1 MMITLSLIDKL
12 IRLRSG
18 ESLPSSA
25 LRGEWVEELLSDGV
39 LISRSHGSRSSII
52 AASPKTLEQS
62 LMHINERLGHLDK
75 MKETLDAETTRS
87 EQAAETGNSKLVTAR
102 SCPGFPVNS
111 YVPITC
117 SLNGKELVVNPQ
129 EGTFLFIADWH
140 SFAIPDDVTVV
151 NIENMENFRLIR
163 RQQSLFASA
172 LAGKRLLFVSRYPQ
186 SSDLRTWLQ
195 TIPNQYVHFG
205 DFDLAGIHI
214 FLTEFQKHLGARA
227 SFLIPKDIAERLQ
240 HGSSERY
247 NEQYPKFCHLTSN
260 IQPLQQLIDTLH
272 KYHRCYDQEGYIENA
287 SSTDLHLDVSSK

>member
-1 MMITLSLIDKL
+1 MKITSSLIDKL

-39 LISRSHGSRSSII
+39 LISRSHGSRSCII
-52 AASPKTLEQS
+52 AASPDTLEQS

-75 MKETLDAETTRS
+75 MKETLDAEVTRS
-87 EQAAETGNSKLVTAR
+87 EQVAETGNSKLVTAR

-111 YVPITC
+111 YEPITC
-117 SLNGKELVVNPQ
+117 SLSGKELVVNPQ
-129 EGTFLFIADWH
+129 EGTFIFITDWH
-140 SFAIPDDVTVV
+140 YFAIPEDVTVV

-163 RQQSLFASA
+163 RQQALFSSA
-172 LAGKRLLFVSRYPQ
+172 LPGKRLLFVSRYPQ

-214 FLTEFQKHLGARA
+214 FLTEFQKHLGTRA
-227 SFLIPKDIAERLQ
+227 SFLIPQDIEQRIK
-240 HGSSERY
+240 HGSAERY
-247 NEQYPKFCHLTSN
+247 NDQYPKFCHLTSN
-260 IQPLQQLIDTLH
+260 LPPLQQLIYMLH
-272 KYHRCYDQEGYIENA
+272 KYHRCYDQEGYIEN
-287 SSTDLHLDVSSK
+287 SLTEHQIT

>member
-1 MMITLSLIDKL
+1 MKITSSLIDKL

-39 LISRSHGSRSSII
+39 LISRSHGSRSCII
-52 AASPKTLEQS
+52 AASPDTLEKS

-111 YVPITC
+111 YEPIIC
-117 SLNGKELVVNPQ
+117 CLNGKELVVNPQ

-172 LAGKRLLFVSRYPQ
+172 LASKRLLFVSRYPQ

-214 FLTEFQKHLGARA
+214 FLTEFQKHLGTRA
-227 SFLIPKDIAERLQ
+227 SFLIPQDIEQRIK
-240 HGSSERY
+240 HGSAERY
-247 NEQYPKFCHLTSN
+247 NDQYPKFCHLTSN
-260 IQPLQQLIDTLH
+260 IPPLQQLIDMLH
-272 KYHRCYDQEGYIENA
+272 KYHRCYDQEGYIEN
-287 SSTDLHLDVSSK
+287 SLTEHHIT

>member
-1 MMITLSLIDKL
+1 MKITSSLIDKL

-39 LISRSHGSRSSII
+39 LISRSHGSRSCII
-52 AASPKTLEQS
+52 ADSPDTLEQS

-75 MKETLDAETTRS
+75 MKETLDAEVTRS

-111 YVPITC
+111 YEPITC
-117 SLNGKELVVNPQ
+117 SLSGKELVVNPQ

-140 SFAIPDDVTVV
+140 SFAIPADVTVV

-163 RQQSLFASA
+163 QQQALFSSA
-172 LAGKRLLFVSRYPQ
+172 LAGRRLLFVSRYPQ
-186 SSDLRTWLQ
+186 SSDLRTWLK
-195 TIPNQYVHFG
+195 TIPNLYVHFG

-214 FLTEFQKHLGARA
+214 FLTEFQKHLGTRA
-227 SFLIPKDIAERLQ
+227 SFLIPQDIEQRIK
-240 HGSSERY
+240 HGSAERY
-247 NEQYPKFCHLTSN
+247 NDQYPKFCHLTSN
-260 IQPLQQLIDTLH
+260 IPPLQQLIDMLH
-272 KYHRCYDQEGYIENA
+272 KYHRCYDQEGYIEN
-287 SSTDLHLDVSSK
+287 SLTEHQIT

>member
-1 MMITLSLIDKL
+1 MKITSSLIDKL

-39 LISRSHGSRSSII
+39 LISRSHGSRSCII
-52 AASPKTLEQS
+52 AASPDTLEQS

-111 YVPITC
+111 YEPITC
-117 SLNGKELVVNPQ
+117 CLNSKELVVNPQ

-195 TIPNQYVHFG
+195 AIPNQYVHFG

-214 FLTEFQKHLGARA
+214 FLTEFQNTSVHAPLS
-227 SFLIPKDIAERLQ
+227 SFRK
-240 HGSSERY
+240 
-247 NEQYPKFCHLTSN
+247 T
-260 IQPLQQLIDTLH
+260 
-272 KYHRCYDQEGYIENA
+272 
-287 SSTDLHLDVSSK
+287 

>member
-1 MMITLSLIDKL
+1 MKITSSLIDKL

-52 AASPKTLEQS
+52 AASPETLEQS
-62 LMHINERLGHLDK
+62 LRHTDERLGNLDK
-75 MKETLDAETTRS
+75 MKETLDTESTRS
-87 EQAAETGNSKLVTAR
+87 GQAAETGNSKLVTTR

-111 YVPITC
+111 YEPITC
-117 SLNGKELVVNPQ
+117 SLSGKELVVNPQ
-129 EGTFLFIADWH
+129 EGTFIFITDWH
-140 SFAIPDDVTVV
+140 YFAIPEDVTVV

-163 RQQSLFASA
+163 RQQALFSSA
-172 LAGKRLLFVSRYPQ
+172 LPGKRLLFVSRYPQ

-214 FLTEFQKHLGARA
+214 FLTEFQKHLGTRA
-227 SFLIPKDIAERLQ
+227 SFLIPQDIEQRIK
-240 HGSSERY
+240 HGSAERY
-247 NEQYPKFCHLTSN
+247 NDQYQKFRKLKSD
-260 IQPLQQLIDTLH
+260 ILPLQQLIDTLH
-272 KYHRCYDQEGYIENA
+272 KYHRCYDQEVYI
-287 SSTDLHLDVSSK
+287 

>member
-1 MMITLSLIDKL
+1 MKITSSLIDKL

-25 LRGEWVEELLSDGV
+25 LRGEWMEELLSDGV
-39 LISRSHGSRSSII
+39 LISRSHGSRSCII
-52 AASPKTLEQS
+52 AASPDTLEQS

-75 MKETLDAETTRS
+75 MKETLDAEVTRS
-87 EQAAETGNSKLVTAR
+87 EQVAETGNSKLVTAR

-111 YVPITC
+111 YEPIIC
-117 SLNGKELVVNPQ
+117 GLNGKELVVNPQ

-140 SFAIPDDVTVV
+140 SFAIPADVTVV

-163 RQQSLFASA
+163 RQQSLFVSA

-214 FLTEFQKHLGARA
+214 FLTEFQKYLGTRA
-227 SFLIPKDIAERLQ
+227 SFLIPQDIEQRIK
-240 HGSSERY
+240 HGSAERY
-247 NEQYPKFCHLTSN
+247 NDQYPKFCHLTSN
-260 IQPLQQLIDTLH
+260 IPPLQQLIDMLH
-272 KYHRCYDQEGYIENA
+272 EYHRCYDQEGYIEN
-287 SSTDLHLDVSSK
+287 SLTEHHII

>member
-1 MMITLSLIDKL
+1 MKITSSLIDKL

-39 LISRSHGSRSSII
+39 LISRSYGSRSCII

-75 MKETLDAETTRS
+75 MKETLDAEVTRS

-111 YVPITC
+111 YEPIIC
-117 SLNGKELVVNPQ
+117 CLNGKELVVNPQ
-129 EGTFLFIADWH
+129 EGTFLFISDWR
-140 SFAIPDDVTVV
+140 SFVLPEDVTVV

-163 RQQSLFASA
+163 QQQALFSSA
-172 LAGKRLLFVSRYPQ
+172 LAGRRLLFVSRYPQ

-195 TIPNQYVHFG
+195 TIPNLYVHFG
-205 DFDLAGIHI
+205 DFDLAGINI
-214 FLTEFQKHLGARA
+214 FLTEFQKHLGTRA
-227 SFLIPKDIAERLQ
+227 SFLIPQDIEQRIK
-240 HGSSERY
+240 HGSAERY
-247 NEQYPKFCHLTSN
+247 NDQYPKFCHLTSN
-260 IQPLQQLIDTLH
+260 IPSLQQLIDMLH
-272 KYHRCYDQEGYIENA
+272 KYHRCYDQEGYIEN
-287 SSTDLHLDVSSK
+287 SLTEHQIT

>member
-1 MMITLSLIDKL
+1 MKITSSLVDKL

-39 LISRSHGSRSSII
+39 LISRSHGSRSSMI
-52 AASPKTLEQS
+52 AASPETLEQS

-111 YVPITC
+111 YEPIIC
-117 SLNGKELVVNPQ
+117 CLNGKDLVVNPQ

-140 SFAIPDDVTVV
+140 SFAIPYDVTVV

-214 FLTEFQKHLGARA
+214 FLTEFQKYLGARS
-227 SFLIPKDIAERLQ
+227 SFLIPQDIEQRIK
-240 HGSSERY
+240 HGSAERY
-247 NEQYPKFCHLTSN
+247 NDQYPKYCHLTSN

-272 KYHRCYDQEGYIENA
+272 KYHRCYDQEGYIEN
-287 SSTDLHLDVSSK
+287 SLTEHHLI

>member
-1 MMITLSLIDKL
+1 MKITSSLIDKL

-18 ESLPSSA
+18 ESLPSSV

-39 LISRSHGSRSSII
+39 LISRSHGSRSCII
-52 AASPKTLEQS
+52 AASPDTLEQS
-62 LMHINERLGHLDK
+62 LIHINERLGHLDK

-87 EQAAETGNSKLVTAR
+87 EQAAETGNSKLVTSR
-102 SCPGFPVNS
+102 SCPGFLVNS
-111 YVPITC
+111 YEPITC
-117 SLNGKELVVNPQ
+117 SLNGKQLVVNPQ

-151 NIENMENFRLIR
+151 NIENMENFRHIR

-205 DFDLAGIHI
+205 DFDLAGIQI
-214 FLTEFQKHLGARA
+214 FLTEFQKYLGTRA
-227 SFLIPKDIAERLQ
+227 SFLIPQDIEQRIK
-240 HGSSERY
+240 HGSAERY
-247 NEQYPKFCHLTSN
+247 NDQYSKFCHLTSN
-260 IQPLQQLIDTLH
+260 IPTLQQLIDMLH
-272 KYHRCYDQEGYIENA
+272 KYHRCYDQEGYIEK
-287 SSTDLHLDVSSK
+287 SLTEQHLI

>member
-1 MMITLSLIDKL
+1 MKITSSLIDKL

-39 LISRSHGSRSSII
+39 FISRSHGSRSSII
-52 AASPKTLEQS
+52 AASPETLEQS
-62 LMHINERLGHLDK
+62 LRHTDERLGNLDK
-75 MKETLDAETTRS
+75 MKETLDTESTRS
-87 EQAAETGNSKLVTAR
+87 GQAAETGNSKLVTTR

-111 YVPITC
+111 YEPITC
-117 SLNGKELVVNPQ
+117 SLSGKELVVNPQ

-151 NIENMENFRLIR
+151 NIENMENFRLIH

-195 TIPNQYVHFG
+195 IIPNQYIHFG

-214 FLTEFQKHLGARA
+214 FLTEFQKHLGTRA
-227 SFLIPKDIAERLQ
+227 SFLIPQDIEQRIK
-240 HGSSERY
+240 HGSAERY
-247 NEQYPKFCHLTSN
+247 NDQYSKFCHLTSN
-260 IQPLQQLIDTLH
+260 IPTLQQLIDMLH
-272 KYHRCYDQEGYIENA
+272 KYHRCYDQEGYIEK
-287 SSTDLHLDVSSK
+287 SLTKHHLI

>member
-1 MMITLSLIDKL
+1 MKITSSLIDKL

-52 AASPKTLEQS
+52 AASPETLEQS
-62 LMHINERLGHLDK
+62 LRHTDERLGNLDK
-75 MKETLDAETTRS
+75 MKETLDTESTRS
-87 EQAAETGNSKLVTAR
+87 GQAAETGNSKLVTTR

-111 YVPITC
+111 YEPITC
-117 SLNGKELVVNPQ
+117 SLSGKELVVNPQ
-129 EGTFLFIADWH
+129 EDTFIFITDWH
-140 SFAIPDDVTVV
+140 YFAIPEDVTVV

-163 RQQSLFASA
+163 RQQALFSSA
-172 LAGKRLLFVSRYPQ
+172 LPGKRLLFVSRYPQ

-214 FLTEFQKHLGARA
+214 FLTEFQKHLGTRA
-227 SFLIPKDIAERLQ
+227 SFLIPQDIEQRIK
-240 HGSSERY
+240 HGSAERY
-247 NEQYPKFCHLTSN
+247 NDQYQKFRKLKSD
-260 IQPLQQLIDTLH
+260 ILPLQQLIDTLH
-272 KYHRCYDQEGYIENA
+272 KYHRCYDQEGYIEKK
-287 SSTDLHLDVSSK
+287 L

>member
-1 MMITLSLIDKL
+1 MKITSSLIDKL

-18 ESLPSSA
+18 ESLRSSA

-52 AASPKTLEQS
+52 AASPETLEQS

-111 YVPITC
+111 YEPIIC
-117 SLNGKELVVNPQ
+117 CLNGKDLVVNPQ

-140 SFAIPDDVTVV
+140 SFAIPNDVTVV

-227 SFLIPKDIAERLQ
+227 SFLIPQDIEQRIKY
-240 HGSSERY
+240 GSAERY
-247 NEQYPKFCHLTSN
+247 NDQYPKYCHLTSN

-272 KYHRCYDQEGYIENA
+272 KYHRCYDQEGYIEN
-287 SSTDLHLDVSSK
+287 SLTEHHII

>member
-1 MMITLSLIDKL
+1 MKITSSLIDKL

-18 ESLPSSA
+18 ESLPSST

-39 LISRSHGSRSSII
+39 LISRSHGSRSCII
-52 AASPKTLEQS
+52 AASPDTLEKS

-111 YVPITC
+111 YEPIIC
-117 SLNGKELVVNPQ
+117 CLNGKELVVNPQ
-129 EGTFLFIADWH
+129 EGTFLFIADWQ
-140 SFAIPDDVTVV
+140 SFAIPADVTVV

-172 LAGKRLLFVSRYPQ
+172 LAGKQLLFVSRYPQ

-227 SFLIPKDIAERLQ
+227 SFLIPQDIEQRIK
-240 HGSSERY
+240 HGSAERY
-247 NEQYPKFCHLTSN
+247 NDQYPKYGHLTSN

-272 KYHRCYDQEGYIENA
+272 KYHRCYDQEGYIEN
-287 SSTDLHLDVSSK
+287 SLTEHHLI

>member
-1 MMITLSLIDKL
+1 MKITSSLIDKL

-39 LISRSHGSRSSII
+39 LISRSHGSRSCII
-52 AASPKTLEQS
+52 AASPDTLEKS

-111 YVPITC
+111 YEPIIC
-117 SLNGKELVVNPQ
+117 CLNGKELVVNPQ

-140 SFAIPDDVTVV
+140 SFAIPADVTVV

-172 LAGKRLLFVSRYPQ
+172 LAGKQLLFVSRYPQ

-214 FLTEFQKHLGARA
+214 FLTEFQKHLGTRA
-227 SFLIPKDIAERLQ
+227 SFLIPQDIEQRIK
-240 HGSSERY
+240 HGSAERY
-247 NEQYPKFCHLTSN
+247 NDQYPKYCHLTSN

-272 KYHRCYDQEGYIENA
+272 KYHRCYDQEGYIEN
-287 SSTDLHLDVSSK
+287 SLTEHHLI

>member
-1 MMITLSLIDKL
+1 MKITSSLIDKL

-39 LISRSHGSRSSII
+39 LISRSHGSRSCII
-52 AASPKTLEQS
+52 AASPDTLEQS
-62 LMHINERLGHLDK
+62 LMHINERLGHLDN
-75 MKETLDAETTRS
+75 MKETLDAEATRS
-87 EQAAETGNSKLVTAR
+87 EQASSTGNSKLVMAR

-111 YVPITC
+111 YEPITC
-117 SLNGKELVVNPQ
+117 CLNGKELVVNPQ

-163 RQQSLFASA
+163 CQQSLFASA
-172 LAGKRLLFVSRYPQ
+172 LTGKRLLFVSRYPQ

-195 TIPNQYVHFG
+195 TIPNHYVHFG

-227 SFLIPKDIAERLQ
+227 SFLIPQDIEQRIKY
-240 HGSSERY
+240 GSAERY
-247 NEQYPKFCHLTSN
+247 NNQYPKFCHLTSN

-272 KYHRCYDQEGYIENA
+272 KYHRCYDQEGYIE
-287 SSTDLHLDVSSK
+287 K

>member
-1 MMITLSLIDKL
+1 MKITSSLIDKL

-39 LISRSHGSRSSII
+39 LISRSHGSRSCII
-52 AASPKTLEQS
+52 AASPDTLEQS

-75 MKETLDAETTRS
+75 MKETLDAEVTRS

-111 YVPITC
+111 YEPIIC
-117 SLNGKELVVNPQ
+117 CLNGKELVVNPQ
-129 EGTFLFIADWH
+129 KGIFLFIADWH
-140 SFAIPDDVTVV
+140 SFAIPADVTVV
-151 NIENMENFRLIR
+151 NIENMENFCLIR

-214 FLTEFQKHLGARA
+214 FLTEFQKHLGTRA
-227 SFLIPKDIAERLQ
+227 SFLIPQDIEQRIK
-240 HGSSERY
+240 HGSAERY
-247 NEQYPKFCHLTSN
+247 NDQYPKFCHLTSN
-260 IQPLQQLIDTLH
+260 IPPLQQLIDMLH
-272 KYHRCYDQEGYIENA
+272 KYHRCYDQEGYIEN
-287 SSTDLHLDVSSK
+287 SLTEHQIT

>member
-1 MMITLSLIDKL
+1 MKITSSLVDKL

-39 LISRSHGSRSSII
+39 LISRSHGSRSSMI
-52 AASPKTLEQS
+52 AASPETLEQS

-75 MKETLDAETTRS
+75 MKETLDAEATRS
-87 EQAAETGNSKLVTAR
+87 EQAAGTGNSKLVTAR

-111 YVPITC
+111 YEPIIC
-117 SLNGKELVVNPQ
+117 CLNGEELVVNPQ

-140 SFAIPDDVTVV
+140 SFAIPYDVTVV

-227 SFLIPKDIAERLQ
+227 SFLIPQDIEQRIKHGSAERY
-240 HGSSERY
+240 HD
-247 NEQYPKFCHLTSN
+247 QYPKYGHLTSN

-272 KYHRCYDQEGYIENA
+272 KYHRCYDQEGYIEN
-287 SSTDLHLDVSSK
+287 SLTEHHLI